1 MILIAGLGNPGK
13 EYLLTRHNAGYI
25 LIDKLLDNLN
35 IKGRKRKFKSKITF
49 AYFEGKPVLFMQ
61 PLTFMNESG
70 FAILQARKFY
80 KNEINKILV
89 IHDDIDL
96 DFKVIRF
103 KKNGSSAGHKGLI
116 SILNLNA
123 DAEFDRL
130 RIGVGRPPGIK
141 AAANYVLKNFNK
153 QEQKELDLLMQVA
166 IDAIKDYIIFGIGYC
181 MNKYN

>member
-13 EYLLTRHNAGYI
+13 EYSLTRHNAGFI
-25 LIDKLLDNLN
+25 LIDRLLDNLN
-35 IKGRKRKFKSKITF
+35 IKERKRKFKSKIAF
-49 AYFEGKPVLFMQ
+49 ADFEGKSVLLMQ

-70 FAILQARKFY
+70 IAILQARKFY
-80 KNEINKILV
+80 KDEINKILI

-96 DFKVIRF
+96 DFKTIRF
-103 KKNGSSAGHKGLI
+103 KKNGGSAGHKGLI

-123 DAEFDRL
+123 NVEFDRL

-153 QEQKELDLLMQVA
+153 QQQEELDSIMQLAVEA
-166 IDAIKDYIIFGIGYC
+166 VKDYIIFDIEYC